1 MSSNLSPADL
11 RFRQIMTDAARRILT
26 SESPYDLA
34 IGLMGDLSEVLTT
47 ADFSGGAYAM
57 WGWLTDGLD
66 GPPRY
71 ARGLTDGEIE
81 GLMRLAAKEW
91 LSLDLSSASVRRYLA
106 RWEDWPDSV
115 RQPPGDTYL
124 SCNLVEFRF
133 NV

>member
-1 MSSNLSPADL
+1 MSSNLSPGDL
-11 RFRQIMTDAARRILT
+11 RFRQIMNDAARRIAV

-34 IGLMGDLSEVLTT
+34 IGLMGDLAREVLTT

-71 ARGLTDGEIE
+71 ARGLTGDEIE
-81 GLMRLAAKEW
+81 DLMRLAAKEW
-91 LSLDLSSASVRRYLA
+91 LDLDLSPESVRRYLA

-115 RQPPGDTYL
+115 RKSPGDAYL
-124 SCNLVEFRF
+124 
-133 NV
+133 